1 MNQQDSPTFGVDD
14 SKGWF
19 CVRSQPKHEHIAAAR
34 LRTEGIEVYLPRIR
48 FKKASARG
56 PVWVT
61 EALFPNYFFALFNW
75 RESSRLVRHAS
86 GVSTV
91 VHFGPTVPTVPAEV
105 IAELRARVG
114 EQEVH
119 ILPEKFAEGDA
130 VQLTTGPLRGLA
142 AVVTQ
147 VMPAKERVRVLL
159 TFLGR
164 QTEAEVD
171 QSGLVKEAPPRREL
185 L

>member
-1 MNQQDSPTFGVDD
+1 MNQEMSPHTG
-14 SKGWF
+14 GPEAQAWF

-48 FKKASARG
+48 FKKASVRG

-61 EALFPNYFFALFNW
+61 EALFPNYLFARFVW
-75 RESSRLVRHAS
+75 RESIRLVRHAA

-91 VHFGPTVPTVPAEV
+91 VCFGANVPTVPDEV
-105 IAELRARVG
+105 IAELRQRMG
-114 EQEVH
+114 EKELHV
-119 ILPEKFAEGDA
+119 LPDKFAAGDM
-130 VQLTTGPLRGLA
+130 VQLTSGPLHGLA

-147 VMPAKERVRVLL
+147 VMPAKERVKVLL
-159 TFLGR
+159 NFLGR
-164 QTEAEVD
+164 QTTVD
-171 QSGLVKEAPPRREL
+171 VEQAALVKDEPPRKEL

>member
-1 MNQQDSPTFGVDD
+1 MTQPNTRHAGSDETS
-14 SKGWF
+14 GWF
-19 CVRSQPKHEHIAAAR
+19 CVRTQPKHEHIAAAR

-61 EALFPNYFFALFNW
+61 EALFPNYLFARFNW

-91 VHFGPTVPTVPAEV
+91 VHFGATVPKVPDEV
-105 IAELRARVG
+105 ISELRQRVG
-114 EQEVH
+114 EKELCT
-119 ILPEKFAEGDA
+119 LPEKFAEGDA
-130 VQLTTGPLRGLA
+130 VQLTSGPLRGLA
-142 AVVTQ
+142 AVVTR
-147 VMPAKERVRVLL
+147 VMPAKERVEVLL
-159 TFLGR
+159 NFLGR
-164 QTEAEVD
+164 QTAVEME
-171 QSGLVKEAPPRREL
+171 QSGLVKEAPARKEL